1 MSQWSGLLNLGAFLA
16 SEVLDRYGRG
26 GRESEAGMPAR
37 VPPAGD
43 AMGREALARAEE
55 MESRLNRLTLAC
67 LAMWSM
73 LKESNRFSEE
83 VLLERIRQ
91 IDLMDGQL
99 DGKVSTKVKRCT
111 RCNRV
116 MSRRHG
122 RCLYCGAQDLEQTAI
137 DAVS

>member
-1 MSQWSGLLNLGAFLA
+1 MLEDIGQLLLEAQLIDENALSKAVLQQKSSGGSLTGNLVKIGAL
-16 SEVLDRYGRG
+16 
-26 GRESEAGMPAR
+26 
-37 VPPAGD
+37 
-43 AMGREALARAEE
+43 
-55 MESRLNRLTLAC
+55 
-67 LAMWSM
+67 
-73 LKESNRFSEE
+73 SEE